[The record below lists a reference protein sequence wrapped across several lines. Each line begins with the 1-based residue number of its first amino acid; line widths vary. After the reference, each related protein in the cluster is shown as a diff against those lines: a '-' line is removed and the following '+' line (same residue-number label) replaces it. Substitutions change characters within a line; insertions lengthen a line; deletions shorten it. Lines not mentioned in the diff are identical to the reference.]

1 MNETDR
7 DLRGAKLS
15 KCLRNSELYKETRLS
30 EEERWSLYERL
41 EITAVKVEG
50 LIFFYIT
57 ECHRTLLFGSR
68 KCNINI
74 ERKQFMIRNGY
85 YSCFT
90 FRGVTPEQQMR
101 SRVWPLE
108 WVGKSTY

>member
-50 LIFFYIT
+50 LIFFI
-57 ECHRTLLFGSR
+57 LQ
-68 KCNINI
+68 NVI
-74 ERKQFMIRNGY
+74 ERCCLDQE
-85 YSCFT
+85 S
-90 FRGVTPEQQMR
+90 VTLTLKE
-101 SRVWPLE
+101 SNL
-108 WVGKSTY
+108 